1 MDNTAR
7 LGIHQARMLAFL
19 TRYSGKWHTFA
30 TDAQTQRT
38 ARTLAARGLIEV
50 NAHSQARLA

>member
-1 MDNTAR
+1 
-7 LGIHQARMLAFL
+7 MLAFL